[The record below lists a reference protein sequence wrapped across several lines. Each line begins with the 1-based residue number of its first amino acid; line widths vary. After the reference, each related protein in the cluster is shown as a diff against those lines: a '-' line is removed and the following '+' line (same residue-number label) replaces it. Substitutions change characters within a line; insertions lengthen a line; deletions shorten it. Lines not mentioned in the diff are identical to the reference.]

1 MDVFGNV
8 DGSLVIGRLGD
19 GAVLA
24 AGVVH
29 LDLVAGKR
37 LVVSRENAVT
47 IGVLA
52 EVDGGVDI
60 HRLVTVVLNILLLGN
75 QHVRGELLHPIRD
88 DNGG

>member
-1 MDVFGNV
+1 M
-8 DGSLVIGRLGD
+8 
-19 GAVLA
+19 
-24 AGVVH
+24 
-29 LDLVAGKR
+29 AGKG

-47 IGVLA
+47 IGVLT

-88 DNGG
+88 DDGG